1 MRFIFT
7 GLLLILSTGVGAA
20 PAVQQQVLSN
30 GLKVIVKED
39 HRSPVVVSMIWY
51 KVGSVDEPASITGVS
66 HVLEHML
73 FKGTRRYKAGE
84 FSRIIAENGGKQNA
98 FTSTDYTAYF
108 EQLEKSRLAISFE
121 LEADRMRGALMDKK
135 EFAKEIKVVIDERL
149 YRTDNRAS
157 GKLSEKFMATA
168 YRKHHYKNP
177 IIGWMPDL
185 KNMKAKDARDW
196 YRRWYTPRNATLV
209 VVGDVKADAVFAL
222 AKKYFGNIKSP
233 KVNGTRIPVE
243 PRQTKERRSRIKFP
257 ANVPSFMLGYHVP
270 TVGHSKQAWEPYALS
285 VLSGVLD
292 GGLSARLETQLIRK
306 QRVASSIGTSY
317 HMYHEWPTMFKFY
330 GSPAKGRKIKEVEQ
344 ALLQQIR
351 RVQYGKITRAE
362 MQRVKAQT
370 IASQVFGRDSLFNQ
384 ARLIGMMETTGRSWR
399 EVDRYV
405 DRIKAVTPAQ
415 VQYVARKY
423 LVARNRTVTILD
435 PIPIKNRKR
444 MRRPAGGRHGH

>member
-1 MRFIFT
+1 MRFIFA
-7 GLLLILSTGVGAA
+7 GLLLILSTGIGAA

-51 KVGSVDEPASITGVS
+51 KVGSADEPAGITGVS

-73 FKGTRRYKAGE
+73 FKGTKRYKIGE
-84 FSRIIAENGGKQNA
+84 FARIIAENGGKQNA

-108 EQLEKSRLAISFE
+108 EQLEKSRLPISFE

-185 KNMKAKDARDW
+185 KNMKASDARNW

-209 VVGDVKADAVFAL
+209 VVGDVKAGEVFAL
-222 AKKYFGNIKSP
+222 AQKYFGNIDSP

-257 ANVPSFMLGYHVP
+257 ANVPSFILGYHVP
-270 TVGHSKQAWEPYALS
+270 TVGRGKPAWEPYALS
-285 VLSGVLD
+285 VLSGILD

-306 QRVASSIGTSY
+306 QRVASSIGISY
-317 HMYHEWPTMFKFY
+317 HMYNEWPTMFMFY
-330 GSPAKGRKIKEVEQ
+330 GSPAKGRKIEDVEQ

-362 MQRVKAQT
+362 IRRVKAQT

-399 EVDRYV
+399 EVDQYV
-405 DRIKAVTPAQ
+405 ERIKAVTPAQ
-415 VQYVARKY
+415 VQQVARKY

-435 PIPIKNRKR
+435 PTPIKDKKGL
-444 MRRPAGGRHGH
+444 RRPAGGRHGR

>member
-1 MRFIFT
+1 MRFIFA
-7 GLLLILSTGVGAA
+7 GLLLILATGIGAA
-20 PAVQQQVLSN
+20 PAVQQRVLSN

-51 KVGSVDEPASITGVS
+51 KVGSADEPASITGVS

-98 FTSTDYTAYF
+98 FTSSDYTAYF

-149 YRTDNRAS
+149 YRTDNSAG

-168 YRKHHYKNP
+168 YRKHHYRNP

-185 KNMKAKDARDW
+185 KNMKVSDARAW
-196 YRRWYTPRNATLV
+196 YRRWYTPRNAILV
-209 VVGDVKADAVFAL
+209 VVGDVKAEEVFAL
-222 AKKYFGNIKSP
+222 AKKYFGNIESP
-233 KVNGTRIPVE
+233 KVNATHIPVE

-257 ANVPSFMLGYHVP
+257 ANVPSFMIGYHVP

-317 HMYHEWPTMFKFY
+317 RMYQEWPTMFTFY
-330 GSPAKGRKIKEVEQ
+330 GSPARGRKLKDVER

-351 RVQYGKITRAE
+351 LVQYGKITRAE
-362 MQRVKAQT
+362 IQRVKAQT

-384 ARLIGMMETTGRSWR
+384 ARLIGVMETTGRSWR
-399 EVDRYV
+399 EVDQYV

-435 PIPIKNRKR
+435 PIPVKNRKR
-444 MRRPAGGRHGH
+444 VRRPAGGRHGH